1 MKRRELLKAAGAAG
15 LTGLAGVG
23 LYVSSK
29 QESGDGSDQPNGSAE
44 GTPAQATGTPAE
56 KWPEWEEFGTVVD
69 AAAEGADPTGQQ
81 PVNFLFEEYAD
92 DDTLLAFEPGT
103 YRIDPLTVR
112 DRTGFGVVGI
122 GDEPATFVPTDGDCH
137 GGQPWVSF
145 GGIEDFHLENATF
158 DFRSASGGGPIHLL
172 LGGESVVRN
181 VTCLGSCSNQIS
193 VLKVE
198 ADDSGAVRFE
208 NLVARNTD
216 DNQSL
221 TGLFVGKNH
230 AGDLRLD
237 DCTIERFSDNGLYA
251 SAPGGAGGGNGPVRV
266 SGGTYRNNNVSGV
279 RLGTTG
285 SSATDVRIVVDAETP
300 GSGGLNARGIR
311 LRNKSGQVIDNC
323 WIRFGENAPE
333 SFGGI
338 VCHAANGGA
347 IVRDTTITVD
357 KASIPAI
364 RTFPAEGATGET
376 LTVENCTMS
385 GSTGGGVLARI
396 EGRDGTV
403 FRDCTIE
410 HRGEQR
416 HGLRFIDS
424 SNCRIVDSR
433 IDVTG
438 DPVSAENGTVTV
450 ENSTIVRNGTEYSVE
465 QTTLEDET
473 FEPEPPETAQP

>member
-1 MKRRELLKAAGAAG
+1 
-15 LTGLAGVG
+15 
-23 LYVSSK
+23 
-29 QESGDGSDQPNGSAE
+29 
-44 GTPAQATGTPAE
+44 
-56 KWPEWEEFGTVVD
+56 
-69 AAAEGADPTGQQ
+69 
-81 PVNFLFEEYAD
+81 
-92 DDTLLAFEPGT
+92 
-103 YRIDPLTVR
+103 
-112 DRTGFGVVGI
+112 
-122 GDEPATFVPTDGDCH
+122 
-137 GGQPWVSF
+137 
-145 GGIEDFHLENATF
+145 
-158 DFRSASGGGPIHLL
+158 
-172 LGGESVVRN
+172 
-181 VTCLGSCSNQIS
+181 

-221 TGLFVGKNH
+221 TGLFVGENH

-237 DCTIERFSDNGLYA
+237 DCTIEQFSDNGLYA

-266 SGGTYRNNNVSGV
+266 NGGTYRNNNVSGV

-285 SSATDVRIVVDAETP
+285 SSATDVTIVVDAETP

-338 VCHAANGGA
+338 VCHPANGGA
-347 IVRDTTITVD
+347 TVRDTTITVD

-364 RTFPAEGATGET
+364 RTFPTEGATGET
-376 LTVENCTMS
+376 LTVENCTIS
-385 GSTGGGVLARI
+385 GSTGGGVLGRI

-433 IDVTG
+433 IDVSTV
-438 DPVSAENGTVTV
+438 PVTVENGTVTIENTTVATGNGDRYIEQRTLENETLDVSPEAGVGIADQTTDGTSVVVSNFAFGTTGRSLGIWSTTDGELDTLLGSVTSPNSGTDTSV
-450 ENSTIVRNGTEYSVE
+450 ELDQTVATSQPVVAAIHGDTTPTTANVLAQDSASLALQQESDETLARFDTNGQSGIQIDEVMDAITEYNSGG
-465 QTTLEDET
+465 TIGG
-473 FEPEPPETAQP
+473 EPVGIQDVMAVISEYNS